1 MPYNPGI
8 QDISGQLLAQGMQ
21 ARAQGIAGGVTT
33 LFQGLQQNQMM
44 TNQAI
49 ARFQAATA
57 ANPKLLDFLN
67 KAGSEESP
75 IPVNPD
81 VIKAYSDIKSGKANV
96 QNTALLA
103 QFADSYNQA
112 EAAQQQQ
119 QFRQAQM
126 QSMASENQLRQAQ
139 TLKALA
145 ELQGVGVPRG
155 QVMTLEQFRGLPQD
169 VDAKAEPIPGN
180 PNLVAV
186 TGYNLRGP
194 SQGKVTPVD
203 VGSEIHLLDEKGA
216 LIRSIPKTGAL
227 PPGYEAVA
235 GGGAPSA
242 AGTTQ
247 APESLVMFRPSAT
260 MAPPSS
266 LLQPGIAPAQQG
278 VTPATA
284 QAIRAITPAATS
296 AQTYGGT
303 TVRPMRGSPQE
314 AELIAKQAEE
324 ARTQERKIESA
335 DAILGTIQTLKPKIS
350 MTSVGPGAYT
360 KGIKGTPAKDVEAL
374 LKNIQAKV
382 AFNELRALKED
393 KTSLG
398 QVAIKEIELLQNAIT
413 ALDQDMSPELF
424 SSQLDDLENK
434 IRAGRER
441 LLALES
447 DRRAGLKAPSNTF
460 YRLGGKTVDDYN
472 RQEAAATAIQDP
484 LKALEAA
491 GWGIKR

>member
-67 KAGSEESP
+67 KAGTDQSP

-81 VIKAYSDIKSGKANV
+81 VLKAYSDIKSGKTNV

-112 EAAQQQQ
+112 EMAQQQQ
-119 QFRQAQM
+119 MFRQAQM

-139 TLKALA
+139 TMKTLA

-155 QVMTLEQFRGLPQD
+155 QVMTLEDFRKLPSD
-169 VDAKAEPIPGN
+169 VDAKAEPIPGQ
-180 PNLVAV
+180 PGMVSV
-186 TGYNLRGP
+186 SSYNLRGP
-194 SQGKVTPVD
+194 AQAKVTPVD
-203 VGSEIHLLDEKGA
+203 VGAEIHLLDEKGNFVRA
-216 LIRSIPKTGAL
+216 IPKTGAL
-227 PPGYEAVA
+227 PPGYETVPASAAAV
-235 GGGAPSA
+235 GAP
-242 AGTTQ
+242 AGQ
-247 APESLVMFRPSAT
+247 APSSLDLFRPSGR

-266 LLQPGIAPAQQG
+266 LMQPGLAPEPQ
-278 VTPATA
+278 VTPAT
-284 QAIRAITPAATS
+284 QEAIRAMQKPAAVG
-296 AQTYGGT
+296 AVGT

-314 AELIAKQAEE
+314 TELVQRQAEE

-335 DAILGTIQTLKPKIS
+335 DAILDTIKTLKPMVS
-350 MTSVGPGAYT
+350 VTSVGPGAYT
-360 KGIKGTPAKDVEAL
+360 KGIKGTPAKDVETL
-374 LKNIQAKV
+374 LKNIQARV
-382 AFNELRALKED
+382 AFNELRSLKED

-413 ALDQDMSPELF
+413 ALDQDMSPDLF
-424 SSQLDDLENK
+424 ASQLADLENK
-434 IRAGRER
+434 VQATRSR
-441 LLALES
+441 LAVLDG
-447 DRRAGLKAPSNTF
+447 DRRAGLTSPSNTF
-460 YRLGGKTVDDYN
+460 YQLGGRTVDDYN
-472 RQEAAATAIQDP
+472 RQQAAATAVEDP
-484 LKALEAA
+484 LKALQAA
-491 GWGIKR
+491 GWGIKK

>member
-81 VIKAYSDIKSGKANV
+81 VLKAYADIKSGKTNV

-112 EAAQQQQ
+112 EMAQQQQ

-126 QSMASENQLRQAQ
+126 QAMASENQLRQAQ
-139 TLKALA
+139 TMKTLA

-155 QVMTLEQFRGLPQD
+155 QVMTLEQFRSLPPD
-169 VDAKAEPIPGN
+169 VDAKAEPVPGQ
-180 PNLVAV
+180 PGVVSV
-186 TGYNLRGP
+186 TGFNLRGP
-194 SQGKVTPVD
+194 SQSKVTPVD
-203 VGSEIHLLDEKGA
+203 VGAEIHLLDEKGNF
-216 LIRSIPKTGAL
+216 IRAIPKTGAL
-227 PPGYEAVA
+227 PPGFEAVPSQTGQSTQTQAPAGLGMFMPAGSMAPTSGLMQSAGASSPQIAPPATAEAIRAVARASGAPQVA
-235 GGGAPSA
+235 GG
-242 AGTTQ
+242 
-247 APESLVMFRPSAT
+247 
-260 MAPPSS
+260 
-266 LLQPGIAPAQQG
+266 
-278 VTPATA
+278 TA
-284 QAIRAITPAATS
+284 I
-296 AQTYGGT
+296 
-303 TVRPMRGSPQE
+303 RPMRGSPQE
-314 AELIAKQAEE
+314 AELLAKQAEE

-335 DAILGTIQTLKPKIS
+335 DAILDTIQTLKPKVS
-350 MTSVGPGAYT
+350 VTSVGPGAYT
-360 KGIKGTPAKDVEAL
+360 KGIKGTPAKDVESL
-374 LKNIQAKV
+374 LKNIQARV
-382 AFNELRALKED
+382 AFNELRSLKED

-424 SSQLDDLENK
+424 SSQLADLENK

-441 LLALES
+441 LLALEA
-447 DRRAGLKAPSNTF
+447 DRRAGLKTPSNTF

-472 RQEAAATAIQDP
+472 RQEAAATAVQDP